1 MSVVA
6 FPSQPD
12 SATTPGTAGPTT
24 AAAVE
29 RFLDSLTA
37 ATTRAG
43 YTETLTR
50 LTAVTGPNHLAA
62 ALTPEHYAAVPA
74 DLHPTRWHGCE

>member
-6 FPSQPD
+6 FPGEPD

-29 RFLDSLTA
+29 RFLDSSAA

-43 YTETLTR
+43 
-50 LTAVTGPNHLAA
+50 
-62 ALTPEHYAAVPA
+62 
-74 DLHPTRWHGCE
+74 